1 MPTSM
6 RNGVRIYYETYGEG
20 PPLVFVHANP
30 FDRRL
35 WLCQIA
41 RFSAF
46 YKVIAM
52 DLRGYGRSDKPETQ
66 FTLSDMTDDVLG
78 VCAAEGVKQAIF
90 VGCSVGSGIC
100 MQIGLDHPQM
110 AQALVLVGGS
120 SRGPRNVDDLV
131 KGFEA
136 PDLAGYLMSLMRR
149 YVAPGF
155 ADTPRGRWT
164 LNLFVERARELS
176 AKSIAQI
183 FRARGSFDMSGRLAG
198 LKPPAL
204 VINGEHDGSLP
215 AGQETASLIPGAR
228 HVIIPNAGHACCIE
242 EPEAFDA
249 AMIAFLD
256 AHGLWAGTGRAA

>member
-1 MPTSM
+1 MPYST
-6 RNGVRIYYETYGEG
+6 RNGVRIHYETSGEG

-35 WLCQIA
+35 WLHQVA

-52 DLRGYGRSDKPETQ
+52 DLRGYGFSDKPEAA
-66 FTLSDMTDDVLG
+66 FTLSDMTADVLG
-78 VCAAEGVKQAIF
+78 VCADEGVTQAIF
-90 VGCSVGSGIC
+90 AGCSVGSGIC

-110 AQALVLVGGS
+110 AQAVVLVGGS
-120 SRGPRNVDDLV
+120 SRGPRNVDELV
-131 KGFEA
+131 KGFET

-164 LNLFVERARELS
+164 LNLFVERAGDLS

-183 FRARGSFDMSGRLAG
+183 FRARGSFDMSGRLSG

-204 VINGEHDGSLP
+204 VVNGEHDGSLP

-228 HVIIPNAGHACCIE
+228 HVVIPNAGHACCIE
-242 EPEAFDA
+242 DPEAFDRA
-249 AMIAFLD
+249 VIEFLA
-256 AHGLWAGTGRAA
+256 AHGLWTGPGMAP